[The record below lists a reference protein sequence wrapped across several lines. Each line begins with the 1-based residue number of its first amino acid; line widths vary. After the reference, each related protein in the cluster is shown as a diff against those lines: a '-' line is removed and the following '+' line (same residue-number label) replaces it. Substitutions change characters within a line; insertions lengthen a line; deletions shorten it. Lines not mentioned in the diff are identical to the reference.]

1 MNLRDHFMP
10 QLMMRRVLYSLI
22 PVFLFALWQYGWR
35 LVVLLSIVTIAG
47 ILGEFWVMRLIQRDK
62 VKVTE
67 SVLVTCVL
75 YTLTLPPMTPFY
87 IAVLGILFAV
97 IFGKGIFGGFGRNF
111 FNPALVGRCFVYICF
126 PAALTNEWVAPF
138 SQFPGG
144 FAAFA
149 PNIDAMVTATP
160 MLAIREGGDVPS
172 LLELVLGTHAG
183 SLGESSAILIVAAAI
198 YLIATKTASWK
209 IMLSTLI
216 GGLGSA
222 TVFQLL
228 GGNVS
233 PLETV
238 LLTGGLLFAAVFMAT
253 DPISAPKDE
262 TVKVIYGL
270 LIGIFAL
277 TIRVFGVF
285 IEGAMFAVLI
295 TNALTPLMERQVK
308 AFREYRKNKSME
320 VQA

>member
-22 PVFLFALWQYGWR
+22 PIFLFALWQYGWR
-35 LVVLLSIVTIAG
+35 LVVLLSVVTIAG
-47 ILGEFWVMRLIQRDK
+47 ILAEFWVMRLVQGDR

-67 SVLVTCVL
+67 SVLVTCTL
-75 YTLTLPPMTPFY
+75 FTLTLPPRTPYY

-97 IFGKGIFGGFGRNF
+97 IFGKGIFGGFGRNV

-126 PAALTNEWVAPF
+126 PAALTNEWIEPF
-138 SQFPGG
+138 KQFPGG
-144 FAAFA
+144 FAAYS
-149 PNIDAMVTATP
+149 PSLDAMGTATP
-160 MLAIREGGDVPS
+160 MLAIRDGDVPG

-183 SLGESSAILIVAAAI
+183 SLGEASVVLILLAAI

-209 IMLSTLI
+209 IMVSTI
-216 GGLGSA
+216 VGAFGSA
-222 TVFQLL
+222 VIFRLL
-228 GGNVS
+228 GGNVP

-238 LLTGGLLFAAVFMAT
+238 VITGGLLFVAVFMAT

-262 TVKVIYGL
+262 TVKVIFGL
-270 LIGIFAL
+270 LIGFFAL
-277 TIRVFGVF
+277 SIRVFGVF
-285 IEGAMFAVLI
+285 IEGAMFAVLVA
-295 TNALTPLMERQVK
+295 NALTPLMERQIK
-308 AFREYRKNKSME
+308 EFRQYRKNRAQE